1 MRLDAALFARGL
13 ARSRSHARQLL
24 DSGAVRV
31 DGVVQTRP
39 STAVDESASIE
50 AAADPYVSRAAHK
63 LRQALAESGVVV
75 PARVLDAGAST
86 GGFSQV
92 LLQAGAA
99 RVFAVDVGHG
109 QLAPQL
115 RADPRLTVR
124 EGVNVRDLSLDQLD
138 GQPVELVV
146 ADLSFISLT
155 VVLAALFSVLTADG
169 RALFLVKP
177 QFEVGRA
184 GLDDHGVVKTA
195 ELRRR
200 GVDRVIARAAELG
213 WVLTWRGEAG
223 LAGEKGNREAFCLFD
238 RRGVAAD
245 IEAATVGPASGT
257 PSSLSD
263 RLVTVEAMGTVPGV
277 ARGMTR
283 GSAR

>member
-1 MRLDAALFARGL
+1 MRLDAALHARGL

-24 DSGAVRV
+24 DGGLVRV
-31 DGVVQTRP
+31 DGTVQTKP
-39 STAVDESASIE
+39 ATAVDDTSRIE

-63 LRQALAESGVVV
+63 LRQALAESGLVV
-75 PARVLDAGAST
+75 PPRVLDAGAST

-92 LLQAGAA
+92 LLEAGAA

-124 EGVNVRDLSLDQLD
+124 EGLNVRELTLDQLD
-138 GQPVELVV
+138 GQPVDLVV

-155 VVLAALFSVLTADG
+155 VVLDALLSVLTVDG
-169 RALFLVKP
+169 RALVLVKP

-184 GLDDHGVVKTA
+184 GLDDHGIVKTDA
-195 ELRRR
+195 LRRH
-200 GVDRVIARAAELG
+200 GIDRVVARAVELG
-213 WVLTWRGEAG
+213 WRLAWQADAG

-238 RRGVAAD
+238 RT
-245 IEAATVGPASGT
+245 AT
-257 PSSLSD
+257 
-263 RLVTVEAMGTVPGV
+263 
-277 ARGMTR
+277 
-283 GSAR
+283 